1 MVNYIGIILFLIGAC
16 SLLFVSLVILLNGA
30 TYKVN
35 QLFFTGFL
43 GFFLYYLFMGAYFF
57 PDVNFTGVNKYLL
70 AFSALVFLNIS
81 LVLFASA
88 SIYIEHGM
96 LKGNY
101 NKLSLIVMMMILGI
115 LFGNVLTQSLA
126 VNDVTLALITFFGMD
141 TCIMIN
147 TGILTYSL
155 IRVYQEAKDYKF
167 KNKIK
172 WFCINF
178 LLLGVLSISG
188 WTITLFITLPKE
200 LSTMPPVV
208 ATFIASL
215 LLVNSFRSKIT
226 SNPPM

>member
-1 MVNYIGIILFLIGAC
+1 MINYIGIILFLIGAL
-16 SLLFVSLVILLNGA
+16 SLLFVSFIILQNGT
-30 TYKVN
+30 TYRVN

-43 GFFLYYLFMGAYFF
+43 CFFFYYLFMGAYFF

-70 AFSALVFLNIS
+70 AFLALFFLNIS

-88 SIYIEHGM
+88 SIYIEHGTLRGSHKKLALIILIM
-96 LKGNY
+96 L
-101 NKLSLIVMMMILGI
+101 VGI

-126 VNDVTLALITFFGMD
+126 VHNTIAALVSFIGLD
-141 TCIMIN
+141 TCVMIN
-147 TGILTYSL
+147 TVILTYSL
-155 IRVYQEAKDYKF
+155 LRVYQEAKDYLF

-200 LSTMPPVV
+200 LNTMPPVV
-208 ATFIASL
+208 ATLIASL

-226 SNPPM
+226 SNENI